1 MIKLISILKEIVDP
15 TQEYQD
21 LVEKIKQQGGKFLG
35 SGDYGAA
42 FLLRD
47 KVLKVTTD
55 GEEIEDAKQIKQIET
70 KYFVYIYD
78 VEEINPKLA
87 IITMDNLEPYT
98 GDPREVPID
107 DIYEE
112 AEQLGIYP
120 DLEGPGGSV
129 KMDNV
134 MQDKQG
140 NVKII
145 DV

>member
-1 MIKLISILKEIVDP
+1 MKIFQLIKEILSP

-42 FLLRD
+42 FLLGD

-55 GEEIEDAKQIKQIET
+55 GEEIEDAKQIKQVKT
-70 KYFVYIYD
+70 KYFAYIYD

-87 IITMDNLEPYT
+87 IITMEYLQPYT
-98 GDPREVPID
+98 ADPSSIPIEE
-107 DIYEE
+107 IELE
-112 AEQLGIYP
+112 AEGLNIYP
-120 DLEGPGGSV
+120 DLQGPGGSI

-134 MQDKQG
+134 MQDRRGK
-140 NVKII
+140 VKII

>member
-1 MIKLISILKEIVDP
+1 MKLLQLIKEVLSA

-21 LVEKIKQQGGKFLG
+21 AVDSIRQQGGKFLG

-42 FLLRD
+42 FLLGD

-55 GEEIEDAKQIKQIET
+55 GEEIEDAKQIKQIRT

-98 GDPREVPID
+98 ADPREVPID
-107 DIYEE
+107 DIYDE
-112 AEQLGIYP
+112 ADELGIYP
-120 DLEGPGGSV
+120 DLEGPGGSI

>member
-1 MIKLISILKEIVDP
+1 MIKLRTIIKEILSA

-21 LVEKIKQQGGKFLG
+21 AVDSIRQQGGKFLG

-42 FLLRD
+42 FLLGD

-55 GEEIEDAKQIKQIET
+55 GEEIEDAKQIKQIKT

-98 GDPREVPID
+98 ADPREVPID
-107 DIYEE
+107 DIYDE
-112 AEQLGIYP
+112 ADELGIYP
-120 DLEGPGGSV
+120 DLEGPGGSI

>member
-1 MIKLISILKEIVDP
+1 MIKLRTIIKEILSA

-21 LVEKIKQQGGKFLG
+21 AVDSIRQQGGKFLG

-42 FLLRD
+42 FLLGD

-55 GEEIEDAKQIKQIET
+55 GEEIEDAKQIKQIKT
-70 KYFVYIYD
+70 KYFVHIYD

-98 GDPREVPID
+98 ADPREVPID
-107 DIYEE
+107 DIYDE
-112 AEQLGIYP
+112 ADQLGIYP
-120 DLEGPGGSV
+120 DLEGPGGSI

>member
-1 MIKLISILKEIVDP
+1 MKLLQLIKEVLSA

-21 LVEKIKQQGGKFLG
+21 AVESIRQQGGKFLG

-42 FLLRD
+42 FLLGD

-55 GEEIEDAKQIKQIET
+55 GEEIEDAKQIKQIRT

-98 GDPREVPID
+98 ADPREVPID
-107 DIYEE
+107 DIYDE
-112 AEQLGIYP
+112 ADELGIYP
-120 DLEGPGGSV
+120 DLEGPGGSI

>member
-1 MIKLISILKEIVDP
+1 MKLFDILKEIVQPSED
-15 TQEYQD
+15 YYN

-42 FLLRD
+42 YLVGD

-55 GEEIEDAKQIKQIET
+55 SEELEDAQNIQGVQT
-70 KYFVYIYD
+70 KYFVHIYD
-78 VEEINPKLA
+78 VDVRNPKLG

-98 GDPREVPID
+98 ADPDEIPID
-107 DIYEE
+107 KIMEE
-112 AEQLGIYP
+112 ADQLDIYP
-120 DLEGPGGSV
+120 DLEGPGG
-129 KMDNV
+129 KIKLDNV
-134 MQDKQG
+134 MQDKNG

>member
-1 MIKLISILKEIVDP
+1 MKILSIIKEVLSA

-21 LVEKIKQQGGKFLG
+21 AIESIRQQGGKFLG

-42 FLLRD
+42 FLLGD

-55 GEEIEDAKQIKQIET
+55 GEEIEDAKQIKQIRT

-98 GDPREVPID
+98 ADPREVPID
-107 DIYEE
+107 DIYDE
-112 AEQLGIYP
+112 ADELGIYP
-120 DLEGPGGSV
+120 DLEGPGGSI

>member
-1 MIKLISILKEIVDP
+1 MVSILQILKEVITP
-15 TQEYQD
+15 SQEYKERVND
-21 LVEKIKQQGGKFLG
+21 IIDQGGEFLG

-42 FLLRD
+42 FLLGD

-55 GEEIEDAKQIKQIET
+55 GEEIEDAKQIKQVKT
-70 KYFVYIYD
+70 KYFVYIHD

-87 IITMDNLEPYT
+87 IITMDNLQPYT
-98 GDPREVPID
+98 ASPDTVPID
-107 DIYEE
+107 DIYNE
-112 AEQLGIYP
+112 AETLGIYP
-120 DLEGPGGSV
+120 DLEGPGGSI